1 MKHRAFRVVLAAAV
15 AWSCTA
21 VLLAH
26 GGHEHVMGTVKAVDP
41 QAGRLE
47 VSTKDGA
54 VVVVQLNDKTK
65 YLRGTATV
73 EAKELTVGER
83 VVVDAAK
90 EKGALVAREI
100 RLPAAKARPSPA
112 K

>member
-1 MKHRAFRVVLAAAV
+1 MNRRTLCLALAAAL
-15 AWSCTA
+15 AASHA
-21 VLLAH
+21 VPLFAH
-26 GGHEHVMGTVKAVDP
+26 GGHEHVMGTVKTVDA
-41 QAGRLE
+41 QAGKLE
-47 VSTKDGA
+47 VSTKDGK
-54 VVVVQLNDKTK
+54 VVAVQLNDKTK

-73 EAKELTVGER
+73 EAKDLAVGER

-100 RLPAAKARPSPA
+100 RLPLAKANPAPA